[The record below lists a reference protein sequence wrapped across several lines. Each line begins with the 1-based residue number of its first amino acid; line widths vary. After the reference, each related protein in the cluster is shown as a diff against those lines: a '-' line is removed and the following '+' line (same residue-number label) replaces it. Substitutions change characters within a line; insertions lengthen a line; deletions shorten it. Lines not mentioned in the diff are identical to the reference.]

1 MKGVNMNNNFSTM
14 KPFAFWT
21 QHVLPLVYGDEIS
34 YMETLGKVVKL
45 LNELI
50 KNNNQLPEYIAK
62 IVEEYITGGELEK
75 VLETLLADY
84 ILNV

>member
-1 MKGVNMNNNFSTM
+1 MSNVINNNDFTSI

-34 YMETLGKVVKL
+34 YMETLDKVVKL

-50 KNNNQLPEYIAK
+50 KNNNKLP
-62 IVEEYITGGELEK
+62 
-75 VLETLLADY
+75 DY
-84 ILNV
+84 IQHSD